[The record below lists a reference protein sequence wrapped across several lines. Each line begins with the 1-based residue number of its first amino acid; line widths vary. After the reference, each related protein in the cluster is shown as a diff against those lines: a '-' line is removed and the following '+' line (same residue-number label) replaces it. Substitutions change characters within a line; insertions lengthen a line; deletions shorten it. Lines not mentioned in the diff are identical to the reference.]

1 MQGAKVRSGTIEA
14 KGTDMMRRR
23 GWCGLILCGLVAWS
37 SLARG
42 DQFEQIDGP
51 MLARILKGPDATP
64 RASLT
69 VPDLAA
75 MPALLRDTRSALVLA
90 RTDLG
95 NPVRLLVVPELRKP
109 ANGQGEPIP
118 VVVLERLDAFDAS
131 DPSTRIASRR
141 DVVVFDG
148 FQVDLDTGQVV
159 PEGQGGDVVFRI
171 KGDPGP
177 RLEPVGTA
185 ALFTLAKAPA
195 IDHSK
200 APQPTPGKAVL
211 PGDFAGR
218 YRLFANGQW
227 SGTLDLKVEARG
239 AVVGQFRS
247 DLHGTSY
254 PVSGQVAGDVA
265 QKVFFAIKYPRA
277 RQEFEGYLWAEGKG
291 AMAGVASLNERPV
304 GFFAIREG
312 GRYAPEGSDL
322 GPLTPADADR
332 PGRVLVEVVGDR
344 ITLDGKIATLE
355 ELGEVFRTL
364 AGSEA
369 GPAPWALIRAG
380 GDQKYRDVIRAA
392 EAIRTSGVKTL
403 RFEPIDPGK

>member
-1 MQGAKVRSGTIEA
+1 MAMILRH
-14 KGTDMMRRR
+14 
-23 GWCGLILCGLVAWS
+23 GWCPVLVGLAAWATS
-37 SLARG
+37 AMA
-42 DQFEQIDGP
+42 DQFEQLDGP
-51 MLARILKGPDATP
+51 MLARLIKGADATP
-64 RASLT
+64 RTGLT
-69 VPDLAA
+69 IPDLAA

-95 NPVRLLVVPELRKP
+95 NPVRLLIVPELRKP

-131 DPSTRIASRR
+131 DPSTRIASRK

-159 PEGQGGDVVFRI
+159 PEGQGGDVIFRVG
-171 KGDPGP
+171 GDRGP
-177 RLEPVGTA
+177 RLDPVGA
-185 ALFTLAKAPA
+185 AGLFTLAKVPA
-195 IDHSK
+195 FDASK

-227 SGTLDLKVEARG
+227 SGTLDLKVEGRG
-239 AVVGQFRS
+239 VVVGQFRS

-254 PVSGQVAGDVA
+254 PVSGQVATDVA

-291 AMAGVASLNERPV
+291 AIAGVASLNERSV

-312 GRYAPEGSDL
+312 GKYAPEGADI
-322 GPLTPADADR
+322 GPIAPPDANR
-332 PGRVLVEVVGDR
+332 PGRSVVEVVGDK
-344 ITLDGKIATLE
+344 IKLDGKPATLD
-355 ELGEVFRTL
+355 ELGVVLKTL
-364 AGSEA
+364 VDTDA
-369 GPAPWALIRAG
+369 GPAPWVLIRASS
-380 GDQKYRDVIRAA
+380 DQKFVDVLRVA
-392 EAIRTSGVKTL
+392 EAIQAAGVKVL
-403 RFEPIDPGK
+403 RFGPIEGEK